1 MRTITQNMYD
11 KIQMAI
17 MIISKCKRIKMHKK
31 SVQNIYAILYIIL
44 SSTIVT
50 GAYFYSLQLGLDRL
64 SETAKVRIDQSSNRL
79 LEQLASFKQ
88 LSNLLARNPKIIEA
102 FEGNSDIKSID
113 ELVQSTVFL
122 SGSEQILLINKT
134 GNVIASSKLVSG
146 KPTEKSINP
155 NEPYVQ
161 AALNGRL
168 GYFYAVDKQT
178 LARTIFIARGIYTS
192 SLSPQGV
199 VIIKVDIPSL
209 EYQWNVDD
217 VSLAFF
223 DANDVAFIT
232 NRPSMAL
239 RRLGSLDKPFL
250 ETKHY
255 ERNQI
260 SKFFD
265 YKKLMLLNH
274 TILKFFNTEELPKEA
289 LILSKYIPR
298 LEMTTQVFM
307 STQVTKFSARV
318 QAGLTAAIFFA
329 LGSGLWSLW
338 LRRQRLID
346 KLAIEEA
353 ANAKLEARVEKR
365 TAQLKKA
372 QFQLV
377 QAGKLKALGEIS
389 AGISHE
395 LNQPLAAMQNFS
407 ENGAKMLDLNKIEA
421 ARINFDLI
429 GTQINRITRIIKSL
443 RAFARKEKE
452 TIEAIDLQEVI
463 KETLSLS
470 KSRIDF
476 EKVDIEWH
484 PEDKEIMVMGG
495 HVRLQQVVINLLTNA
510 IDSMQNKK
518 NKKISIKILKSK
530 SDVIMS
536 VRDTGDGLSD
546 PGRVFEPFYS
556 TKEVGAS
563 KGMGLGLSIS
573 YGIVG
578 SFGGEMSCSNYKS
591 GGAEFIIK
599 LRVADGK
606 MLS

>member
-1 MRTITQNMYD
+1 MYD

-146 KPTEKSINP
+146 KPTKKSINP

-265 YKKLMLLNH
+265 YKKSMLLNH

-395 LNQPLAAMQNFS
+395 LNQPLAAIQNFS
-407 ENGAKMLDLNKIEA
+407 ENGAKMLDLNKIED

>member
-1 MRTITQNMYD
+1 MYD

-265 YKKLMLLNH
+265 YKKSMLLNH

-365 TAQLKKA
+365 TTQLKKA

-407 ENGAKMLDLNKIEA
+407 ENGAKMLDLNKIED

>member
-1 MRTITQNMYD
+1 
-11 KIQMAI
+11 
-17 MIISKCKRIKMHKK
+17 MHKK

-265 YKKLMLLNH
+265 YKKSMLLNH

-407 ENGAKMLDLNKIEA
+407 ENGAKMLDLNKIED

-476 EKVDIEWH
+476 EKVDIEWY

>member
-1 MRTITQNMYD
+1 MYD

-265 YKKLMLLNH
+265 YKKSMLLNH

-407 ENGAKMLDLNKIEA
+407 ENGAKMLDLNKIED

-452 TIEAIDLQEVI
+452 TIVRLTRVGFEHFVGYLQGGFEAWKNANEKIDLI
-463 KETLSLS
+463 
-470 KSRIDF
+470 I
-476 EKVDIEWH
+476 DIEADELAMDI
-484 PEDKEIMVMGG
+484 PFDDQLLVIDVRKENEYADG
-495 HVRLQQVVINLLTNA
+495 HLAQAMNIPLTNLTDPGSMA
-510 IDSMQNKK
+510 DLDDSHNMYVHCAGGYRSVIA
-518 NKKISIKILKSK
+518 ISILQPYGYKNLINVEGGFGKIKTLENIKLTET
-530 SDVIMS
+530 VC
-536 VRDTGDGLSD
+536 G
-546 PGRVFEPFYS
+546 S
-556 TKEVGAS
+556 TK
-563 KGMGLGLSIS
+563 
-573 YGIVG
+573 
-578 SFGGEMSCSNYKS
+578 
-591 GGAEFIIK
+591 
-599 LRVADGK
+599 
-606 MLS
+606 

>member
-265 YKKLMLLNH
+265 YKKSMLLNH

-407 ENGAKMLDLNKIEA
+407 ENGAKMLDLNKIED

-484 PEDKEIMVMGG
+484 HEDKEIMVMGG

>member
-1 MRTITQNMYD
+1 MYD

-265 YKKLMLLNH
+265 YKKSMLLNH
-274 TILKFFNTEELPKEA
+274 TILKFLNTEELPKEA

-407 ENGAKMLDLNKIEA
+407 ENGAKMLDLNKIED

-578 SFGGEMSCSNYKS
+578 SFGEMSCSNYKS

>member
-1 MRTITQNMYD
+1 MYD

-168 GYFYAVDKQT
+168 GHFYAVDKQT

-265 YKKLMLLNH
+265 YKKSMLLNH

-407 ENGAKMLDLNKIEA
+407 ENGAKMLDLNKIED

>member
-1 MRTITQNMYD
+1 MYD

-64 SETAKVRIDQSSNRL
+64 SETGKVRIDQSSNRL

-265 YKKLMLLNH
+265 YKKSMLLNH

-407 ENGAKMLDLNKIEA
+407 ENGAKMLDLNKIED

>member
-1 MRTITQNMYD
+1 MYD

-265 YKKLMLLNH
+265 YKKSMLLNH

-407 ENGAKMLDLNKIEA
+407 ENGAKMLDLNKIED

-546 PGRVFEPFYS
+546 PERVFEPFYS

>member
-1 MRTITQNMYD
+1 MRKITQNMYD

-265 YKKLMLLNH
+265 YKKSMLLNH

-407 ENGAKMLDLNKIEA
+407 ENGAKMLDLNKIED

>member
-1 MRTITQNMYD
+1 
-11 KIQMAI
+11 
-17 MIISKCKRIKMHKK
+17 MHKK

-146 KPTEKSINP
+146 KPTKKSINP

-265 YKKLMLLNH
+265 YKKSMLLNH

-407 ENGAKMLDLNKIEA
+407 ENGAKMLDLNKIED

>member
-1 MRTITQNMYD
+1 
-11 KIQMAI
+11 
-17 MIISKCKRIKMHKK
+17 MHKK

-265 YKKLMLLNH
+265 YKKSMLLNH
-274 TILKFFNTEELPKEA
+274 TILKFLNTEELPKEA

-407 ENGAKMLDLNKIEA
+407 ENGAKMLDLNKIED

>member
-1 MRTITQNMYD
+1 MYD

-146 KPTEKSINP
+146 KPTKKSINP

-265 YKKLMLLNH
+265 YKKSMLLNH

>member
-1 MRTITQNMYD
+1 MYD

-265 YKKLMLLNH
+265 YKKSMLLNH

-407 ENGAKMLDLNKIEA
+407 ENGAKMLDLNKIED

-495 HVRLQQVVINLLTNA
+495 HVRLQQVIINLLTNA

-536 VRDTGDGLSD
+536 VRDTGDGLSN

>member
-407 ENGAKMLDLNKIEA
+407 ENGAKMLDLNKIED

>member
-1 MRTITQNMYD
+1 MYD

-265 YKKLMLLNH
+265 YKKSMLLNH

-407 ENGAKMLDLNKIEA
+407 ENGAKMLDLNKIED

-536 VRDTGDGLSD
+536 VRDTGDGLSN

>member
-265 YKKLMLLNH
+265 YKKSMLLNH

>member
-1 MRTITQNMYD
+1 MYD

-239 RRLGSLDKPFL
+239 RRLCSLDKPFL

-265 YKKLMLLNH
+265 YKKSMLLNH

-407 ENGAKMLDLNKIEA
+407 ENGAKMLDLNKIED

-578 SFGGEMSCSNYKS
+578 IFGCEMSCSNYKS

>member
-1 MRTITQNMYD
+1 
-11 KIQMAI
+11 
-17 MIISKCKRIKMHKK
+17 MHKK
-31 SVQNIYAILYIIL
+31 SAQNIYAILYIIL
-44 SSTIVT
+44 SSIIVT
-50 GAYFYSLQLGLDRL
+50 GVYFYSLQLGLDRL

-88 LSNLLARNPKIIEA
+88 LPNLLARNPKIIEA
-102 FEGNSDIKSID
+102 FEANSDIKSID
-113 ELVQSTVFL
+113 ELLQSTVFL
-122 SGSEQILLINKT
+122 SGSEQILIIDKT
-134 GNVIASSKLVSG
+134 GKVISSSKLISG
-146 KPTEKSINP
+146 KSIEKNINP
-155 NEPYVQ
+155 DVPYVQ

-199 VIIKVDIPSL
+199 VIIKVDVPTL

-217 VSLAFF
+217 ISLAFF
-223 DANDVAFIT
+223 DANNVAFIT

-239 RRLGSLDKPFL
+239 RRIGALDKPFL

-255 ERNQI
+255 EKTQI

-265 YKKLMLLNH
+265 YKKSMLLNH
-274 TILKFFNTEELPKEA
+274 TIYKFFNTEELPKEA

-307 STQVTKFSARV
+307 ATQETKFSARV

-365 TAQLKKA
+365 TAQLKKT

-407 ENGAKMLDLNKIEA
+407 ENGAKMLDLNKIED

-452 TIEAIDLQEVI
+452 TIEVIDLQEVI

-476 EKVDIEWH
+476 EKVNIEWH

-518 NKKISIKILKSK
+518 NKKIFIKILESG

-536 VRDTGDGLSD
+536 VRDTGDGLID
-546 PGRVFEPFYS
+546 PERVFEPFYS

-578 SFGGEMSCSNYKS
+578 SFGGEMSCSNHKS
-591 GGAEFIIK
+591 GGAEFSIK
-599 LRVADGK
+599 LRVANGK

>member
-1 MRTITQNMYD
+1 MYD

-146 KPTEKSINP
+146 KPTKKSINP

-265 YKKLMLLNH
+265 YKKSMLLNH

-407 ENGAKMLDLNKIEA
+407 ENGAKMLDLNKIED

>member
-1 MRTITQNMYD
+1 MYD

-265 YKKLMLLNH
+265 YKKSMLLNH

-407 ENGAKMLDLNKIEA
+407 ENGAKMLDLNKIED

-573 YGIVG
+573 YGIMG

>member
-1 MRTITQNMYD
+1 
-11 KIQMAI
+11 
-17 MIISKCKRIKMHKK
+17 MHKK

-265 YKKLMLLNH
+265 YKKSMLLSH

-407 ENGAKMLDLNKIEA
+407 ENGAKMLDLNKIED

>member
-1 MRTITQNMYD
+1 MY
-11 KIQMAI
+11 
-17 MIISKCKRIKMHKK
+17 KK
-31 SVQNIYAILYIIL
+31 LVQNIYAILYVIL
-44 SSTIVT
+44 SSIIVT
-50 GAYFYSLQLGLDRL
+50 GVYFYSLQLGLDRL
-64 SETAKVRIDQSSNRL
+64 SETAKVRIDQSSDRL

-88 LSNLLARNPKIIEA
+88 LPNLLSNHPKVIEA
-102 FEGNSDIKSID
+102 FEGNSDIKSIN
-113 ELVQSTVFL
+113 ELLQSIVFL
-122 SGSEQILLINKT
+122 SGSEQILIINKS
-134 GNVIASSKLVSG
+134 GKVIASSKLVLG
-146 KPTEKSINP
+146 EPTEKTINP
-155 NEPYVQ
+155 DEPYVQ

-168 GYFYAVDKQT
+168 GYFYAVDKQS
-178 LARTIFIARGIYTS
+178 LARTIFIARGIYSS

-199 VIIKVDIPSL
+199 VIIKVDVPTL
-209 EYQWNVDD
+209 EYQWDVDD

-223 DANDVAFIT
+223 DANNVAFIT
-232 NRPSMAL
+232 NRPSIAL
-239 RRLGSLDKPFL
+239 RRIGSLDEPFL

-255 ERNQI
+255 KKNQI

-265 YKKLMLLNH
+265 YKKSTVLNH
-274 TILKFFNTEELPKEA
+274 TILKFLNTEELPKES

-318 QAGLTAAIFFA
+318 QAGLTAAILFA

-338 LRRQRLID
+338 LRRQRLAD

-353 ANAKLEARVEKR
+353 ANTRLEARVEKR
-365 TAQLKKA
+365 TEQLKKA

-407 ENGAKMLDLNKIEA
+407 ENGAKMLDLNKIED

-452 TIEAIDLQEVI
+452 TIEAIDLQAVV
-463 KETLSLS
+463 KESLSLS

-476 EKVDIEWH
+476 EKVKIEWH
-484 PEDKEIMVMGG
+484 PENKQIMVMGG

-510 IDSMQNKK
+510 LDSMKNKK
-518 NKKISIKILKSK
+518 NKKIFIKISKSK
-530 SDVIMS
+530 SNVIMS
-536 VRDTGDGLSD
+536 VKDTGEGLID

-556 TKEVGAS
+556 TKEIGAS

-578 SFGGEMSCSNYKS
+578 SFGGEMNCKNRKS

-599 LRVADGK
+599 LRKFDGK

>member
-1 MRTITQNMYD
+1 MYD

-265 YKKLMLLNH
+265 YKKSMLLNH

-289 LILSKYIPR
+289 LILSKDIPR

-407 ENGAKMLDLNKIEA
+407 ENGAKMLDLNKIED

>member
-1 MRTITQNMYD
+1 
-11 KIQMAI
+11 
-17 MIISKCKRIKMHKK
+17 MHKK

-50 GAYFYSLQLGLDRL
+50 GTYFYSLQLGLDRL

-265 YKKLMLLNH
+265 YKKSMLLNH

-407 ENGAKMLDLNKIEA
+407 ENGAKMLDLNKIED
-421 ARINFDLI
+421 ARINFNLI

>member
-1 MRTITQNMYD
+1 MYD

-265 YKKLMLLNH
+265 YKKSMLLNH

-407 ENGAKMLDLNKIEA
+407 ENGAKMLDLNKIED

-470 KSRIDF
+470 KSRINF

>member
-146 KPTEKSINP
+146 KPTKKSINP

-265 YKKLMLLNH
+265 YKKSMLLNH

>member
-1 MRTITQNMYD
+1 MYD

-265 YKKLMLLNH
+265 YKKSMLLNH

-407 ENGAKMLDLNKIEA
+407 ENGAKMLDLNKIED

-518 NKKISIKILKSK
+518 TKKISIKILKSK

>member
-1 MRTITQNMYD
+1 MYD

-265 YKKLMLLNH
+265 YKKSMLLNH
-274 TILKFFNTEELPKEA
+274 TILKFLNTEELPKEA

-407 ENGAKMLDLNKIEA
+407 ENGAKMLDLNKIED

>member
-1 MRTITQNMYD
+1 MYD

-122 SGSEQILLINKT
+122 SGSEQILLIDKT

-265 YKKLMLLNH
+265 YKKSMLLNH

-407 ENGAKMLDLNKIEA
+407 ENGAKMLDLNKIED

>member
-1 MRTITQNMYD
+1 MYD

-265 YKKLMLLNH
+265 YKKSMLLNH

-407 ENGAKMLDLNKIEA
+407 ENGAKWLDLNKIED